1 MEKLKTNELSLGL
14 NQTFRN
20 DLVDN
25 FKKIQ
30 NGVDGQSDAL
40 NKQITDLLGDVTP
53 QDQNEVTQ
61 ARIDVHGNPYGTLKS
76 RADATQATAETA
88 LSEERD
94 TSAEV
99 QNARTNSSSK
109 TYPTLKAR
117 MDSQENDL
125 NNSINNKL
133 SQISSVPE
141 AFANLAA
148 IKSTYPTGK
157 TGIFVAA
164 DNGHKYIWA
173 NGSWT
178 DAGAYQSPISLNQ
191 MGTINSYHNEP
202 VVITQNVDGAST
214 YWYMKIPKAFITSAD
229 GSYRILLDPSNPVS
243 SDGNNG
249 WDLTHIAT
257 KGGYL
262 CWDKVN
268 NRINP
273 YLTNESFTKN
283 DIIIGFVW
291 YDGDFSFLGNANYIF
306 NGGYKQSFEP
316 AIGMFVGSGNT
327 WYVTATSTSWQLSYG
342 IGWITNGRN
351 SVLIGKAGTLDATS
365 LKGIGGYICSD
376 PNGTI
381 SVYKTNIT
389 IPPTLYV
396 IGMIWYDG
404 TVKMF
409 GYSSISNPFKGFLTG
424 YGNKISINYMTAIN
438 GATKNIF
445 LFLHGG
451 FPSVISPQENKVYQ
465 STSSN
470 SDGFD
475 LSSIVDGGYIVFDKS
490 TNNIYGVPYGSYK
503 NMDQNYIIVGWC
515 DINYVH
521 LNTDIP
527 YEFNGL
533 PVNSDSPFIAGNEL
547 SILTTGDSVT
557 RGFLGTGIVAQNPY
571 PACVAAIL
579 KCKVDN
585 VAVSG
590 AFLSKTSDG
599 GSLMPVLKANDL
611 TKYSILTIAYGIN
624 DWNDGL
630 ALKDVTTALQNAI
643 DYIWQQNP
651 NIRIVGI
658 TPSPVWTH
666 MGNAVDLTTP
676 NSAGINQK
684 DFINALVNVYDANQI
699 PVFNLLK
706 YPIVTKAGWKTQSI
720 DGIHPTNNT
729 HKILG
734 TRIATFL
741 KLNV

>member
-20 DLVDN
+20 DLIDN
-25 FKKIQ
+25 FEKIQ
-30 NGVDGQSDAL
+30 NGVDGQSDTL
-40 NKQITDLLGDVTP
+40 NKQITDLLGNVAP

-61 ARIDVHGNPYGTLKS
+61 ARIDVHGNAYGTLKS
-76 RADATQATAETA
+76 REDSTQATAETA
-88 LSEERD
+88 LSEERN

-99 QNARTNSSSK
+99 QDARTNSNSK
-109 TYPTLKAR
+109 TYPTLKER
-117 MDSQENDL
+117 LDNQENDL

-141 AFANLAA
+141 AFTNLAA
-148 IKSTYPTGK
+148 IKSKYPNGSN
-157 TGIFVAA
+157 GIMVAA

-173 NGSWT
+173 NSTWT
-178 DAGAYQSPISLNQ
+178 DAGSYQSPISLNQ
-191 MGTINSYHNEP
+191 MGTINAYHNAP
-202 VVITQNVDGAST
+202 VVITQNVDGDST
-214 YWYMKIPKAFITSAD
+214 YWYMRIPKAFITSAD
-229 GSYRILLDPSNPVS
+229 GSYRTFLDPSNPVS

-273 YLTNESFTKN
+273 YLTNEAFTKN

-291 YDGDFSFLGNANYIF
+291 SDGDFSFLGNANYTF

-316 AIGMFVGSGNT
+316 SIGMFVGSRNN
-327 WYVTATSTSWQLSYG
+327 WSVSVTSTSWQLNYG
-342 IGWITNGRN
+342 IGWITTGRKSILIANGG
-351 SVLIGKAGTLDATS
+351 SIDVTS
-365 LKGIGGYICSD
+365 LMDVGGYICSD
-376 PNGTI
+376 PKGTI
-381 SVYKTNIT
+381 SAYKTGIT

-396 IGMIWYDG
+396 IGMLWYDG

-409 GYSSISNPFKGFLTG
+409 GYSAITSPLKGFLTG
-424 YGNKISINYMTAIN
+424 YGNKASLRYLTAVK
-438 GATKNIF
+438 GTARNIF
-445 LFLHGG
+445 LSVYGG
-451 FPSVISPQENKVYQ
+451 FPSVISPEESKVYQ
-465 STSSN
+465 SASS
-470 SDGFD
+470 DPKGFD
-475 LSSIVDGGYIVFDKS
+475 LSPIVDGGYIVFDKS
-490 TNNIYGVPYGSYK
+490 TNRIYGVPYASFK
-503 NMDQNYIIVGWC
+503 NMDKTNVIVGWG
-515 DINYVH
+515 DINYVQ

-527 YEFNGL
+527 YEMNGL
-533 PVNSDSPFIAGNEL
+533 PINTDSPFIAENKL

-557 RGFLGTGIVAQNPY
+557 KGFLGTGIVAPNPY
-571 PACVAAIL
+571 PSYVASIL
-579 KCKVDN
+579 KCQVDN

-590 AFLSKTSDG
+590 KWLSKTSDG
-599 GSLMPVLKANDL
+599 SLMPVLQANDL
-611 TKYSILTIAYGIN
+611 TKYSIVTIAYGIN

-630 ALKDVTTALQNAI
+630 PLTDVTTALQNAI
-643 DYIWQQNP
+643 NYIWQQNP

-666 MGNAVDLTTP
+666 RGNAVDLTTP
-676 NSAGINQK
+676 NSAGVNQK

-706 YPIVTKAGWKTQSI
+706 YPIVTKSGWKTQSI
-720 DGIHPTNNT
+720 DGIHPTENT